1 MLNTTIDTSDTR
13 VHYVMYIYY
22 VCVCVFFFLEIMEVK
37 KIRESNDEVLL
48 LNLDV
53 C

>member
-1 MLNTTIDTSDTR
+1 MLNIIIDIFDIR
-13 VHYVMYIYY
+13 VYYVMYIYY
-22 VCVCVFFFLEIMEVK
+22 VCVFFFLDIMEVK

-48 LNLDV
+48 FNFDV

>member
-22 VCVCVFFFLEIMEVK
+22 VCVFFFLDIMEVK

>member
-13 VHYVMYIYY
+13 VHYVMYI
-22 VCVCVFFFLEIMEVK
+22 CVCVFFFLEIMEVK

>member
-22 VCVCVFFFLEIMEVK
+22 VCVVFMEVK

>member
-22 VCVCVFFFLEIMEVK
+22 VCVCGFFLEIMEVK

>member
-13 VHYVMYIYY
+13 VHYVMYI
-22 VCVCVFFFLEIMEVK
+22 CVCGFFFLEIMEVK

>member
-1 MLNTTIDTSDTR
+1 M
-13 VHYVMYIYY
+13 
-22 VCVCVFFFLEIMEVK
+22 CVWFFFLEIMEVK

>member
-13 VHYVMYIYY
+13 VHYVMCI
-22 VCVCVFFFLEIMEVK
+22 CVCVFFFLEIMEVK

>member
-13 VHYVMYIYY
+13 VHYVMYI
-22 VCVCVFFFLEIMEVK
+22 CVCFFFFLEIMEVK

>member
-1 MLNTTIDTSDTR
+1 MLNIIIDIFDMR
-13 VHYVMYIYY
+13 VYYVMYIYY
-22 VCVCVFFFLEIMEVK
+22 VCVCFFFLEIMEVK

-48 LNLDV
+48 FNFDV

>member
-1 MLNTTIDTSDTR
+1 MLNIIIDIFDIR
-13 VHYVMYIYY
+13 VYYVMYI
-22 VCVCVFFFLEIMEVK
+22 CVCVFVFFLEIMEVK

-48 LNLDV
+48 FNFDV

>member
-1 MLNTTIDTSDTR
+1 MLNIIIDIFDIR
-13 VHYVMYIYY
+13 VYYVMYI
-22 VCVCVFFFLEIMEVK
+22 CVCFFFLEIMEVK

-48 LNLDV
+48 FNFDV

>member
-13 VHYVMYIYY
+13 VHYVMYI
-22 VCVCVFFFLEIMEVK
+22 CVCGFFFFLEIMEVK

>member
-1 MLNTTIDTSDTR
+1 MKKNNLEENVSSVLIN
-13 VHYVMYIYY
+13 IYY
-22 VCVCVFFFLEIMEVK
+22 VCVFFFLEIMEVK

-48 LNLDV
+48 FNFDV

>member
-1 MLNTTIDTSDTR
+1 MLNIIIDIFDIR
-13 VHYVMYIYY
+13 VYYVMYI
-22 VCVCVFFFLEIMEVK
+22 CVCVVFFIEIMEVK

-48 LNLDV
+48 FNFDV

>member
-13 VHYVMYIYY
+13 VHYVMYI
-22 VCVCVFFFLEIMEVK
+22 CVCVFFLEIMEVK